1 MSTQVDEL
9 RRLTPQEFRDVIGH
23 FASGVTVITA
33 VHEGEPKGTT
43 ASAVTSLSLE
53 PPMVLICLNKTSST
67 CQAVAGAGRFAVNIL
82 GEDQAEEAMRFA
94 SRKTPDKFKGVAL
107 ISGQFGEPLLG
118 DALAILECNVK
129 EEVTGGTHSVF
140 LAEVERASARA
151 GTPLAYFRGQFG
163 RLELEQDERAFK
175 DLRARVLSRDLS
187 IGVRFAL
194 DELAGSLGAPRGPVF
209 HALAKLTGE
218 GLIERHADGTYE
230 VEPLT
235 LEAVHEAQR
244 ARYAIELGV
253 AALTVG
259 KVSDERLAGLRAAME
274 LTKPA
279 LYADGPRFEMDAYLP
294 QYMAFHEAV
303 VALADTPVLV
313 DAYRRVNAP
322 PMIINMTGGRLAE
335 SGGDREATETGYAHH
350 RELVEAYERGDLEA
364 VNATILT
371 HIEFT
376 LDITRR
382 FMDAAGGTI

>member
-1 MSTQVDEL
+1 
-9 RRLTPQEFRDVIGH
+9 
-23 FASGVTVITA
+23 
-33 VHEGEPKGTT
+33 
-43 ASAVTSLSLE
+43 
-53 PPMVLICLNKTSST
+53 
-67 CQAVAGAGRFAVNIL
+67 
-82 GEDQAEEAMRFA
+82 
-94 SRKTPDKFKGVAL
+94 
-107 ISGQFGEPLLG
+107 
-118 DALAILECNVK
+118 
-129 EEVTGGTHSVF
+129 
-140 LAEVERASARA
+140 
-151 GTPLAYFRGQFG
+151 
-163 RLELEQDERAFK
+163 
-175 DLRARVLSRDLS
+175 
-187 IGVRFAL
+187 
-194 DELAGSLGAPRGPVF
+194 
-209 HALAKLTGE
+209 
-218 GLIERHADGTYE
+218 

-303 VALADTPVLV
+303 VALADTAVLV